1 MKNEIV
7 LLSSNC
13 DGNPISV
20 SINIP
25 EGNIKGIFQM
35 AHGMVDHKERYSDFL
50 EYICKLGYVT
60 VVSDHRGHGKS
71 VKSNDDFGY
80 FYDNTGKY
88 IVEDLHQ
95 VTMYIKERYPDKK
108 VILMGHSMGSLVI
121 RNYIQEY
128 DNDIDKLIVCGSP
141 SSNDSINFGISLCK
155 FMIKFKGDRYR
166 SKFFRNITLGVFNK
180 TYKNE
185 GNNAWLT
192 KNKDLLDV
200 YKNDPLC
207 NFNFTL
213 NGYLNLFILLKNTY
227 DKKLY
232 KVNNKN
238 LSILFISGS
247 DDKALGTVKKW
258 YEAQVILKEVGYSK
272 VSSKLY
278 EGLRHE
284 IINEIN
290 NQNIYLDIVEF
301 IEN

>member
-1 MKNEIV
+1 MKNESI

-13 DGNPISV
+13 DGNPISL

-25 EGNIKGIFQM
+25 DGNIKGIFQM
-35 AHGMVDHKERYSDFL
+35 AHGMEDHKERYSEFL

-60 VVSDHRGHGKS
+60 VTSDHRGHGKS
-71 VKSNDDFGY
+71 VRSNEDFGY
-80 FYDNTGKY
+80 FYDDTGKY

-95 VTMYIKERYPDKK
+95 VTMYIKERYPNKK

-121 RNYIQEY
+121 RNYIQDY

-141 SSNDSINFGISLCK
+141 SNNDSINFGISLCK
-155 FMIKFKGDRYR
+155 LMIKFKGDRYR
-166 SKFFRNITLGVFNK
+166 SNFFQKITVGNFNK
-180 TYKNE
+180 SYKKE
-185 GNNAWLT
+185 DNNAWLT
-192 KNKDLLDV
+192 KSKKLLNS

-232 KVNNKN
+232 KVKNKD
-238 LSILFISGS
+238 LCILFISGS

-258 YEAQVILKEVGYSK
+258 YESQVFLSELGYSK
-272 VSSKLY
+272 ISSKLY
-278 EGLRHE
+278 DGLRHE
-284 IINEIN
+284 IINEDN